1 MKQLLHLKRIWLLP
15 CAAVALA
22 LTWMASHAPA
32 FAEWYAV
39 TVYPLLSRVVNG
51 VTSLLPVSIAEL
63 AALCLIPGGLVYL
76 FFAVRRIVRRK
87 GARALCACKS
97 ALSILCAASALYAS
111 FVLLCGINY
120 HRYTFAQ
127 ISGLSIQASPV
138 DQLKDLCVEL
148 AEQASTLR
156 EQVYED
162 SYGVAVCS
170 FADSFQVAREAQTAY
185 DKLSDRFPTLTRGY
199 SQPKPV
205 MASRLMSYCQITGIF
220 IPFTCEANVNMDT
233 PYYTIPAAMCHELTH
248 LRGYM
253 REDEANFIAYLAS
266 LQSDSP
272 DFQYSGVML
281 AYAYVENAL
290 YDADK
295 EAWQEASSKLSDGVR
310 RDLAANSAYWKQFE
324 GPVAEVSS
332 QVNDSYLK
340 ANKQEDGVK
349 SYGRMVDLLLA
360 DYRQRHGLSL

>member
-1 MKQLLHLKRIWLLP
+1 MKKIVSLKRIWLLLCIP
-15 CAAVALA
+15 AALA
-22 LTWMASHAPA
+22 LTLTASYSPA

-39 TVYPLLSRVVNG
+39 TVYPALSRAVNFIA
-51 VTSLLPVSIAEL
+51 SLLPVSVAEL
-63 AALCLIPGGLVYL
+63 AALCLLPAILVYL
-76 FFAVRRIVRRK
+76 FFALRRIVRRK
-87 GARALCACKS
+87 GERALCACKS
-97 ALSILCAASALYAS
+97 AVSILCAVSVVYAS
-111 FVLLCGINY
+111 YALLCGINY
-120 HRYTFAQ
+120 HRYPFAQ
-127 ISGLSIQASPV
+127 VSGLSVQASPV
-138 DQLKDLCVEL
+138 DQLEGLCAEL
-148 AEQASTLR
+148 AETASSLR
-156 EQVYED
+156 EQIKED
-162 SYGVAVCS
+162 SSGVAASS

-185 DKLSDRFPTLTRGY
+185 DKLAARFPTLTRGY
-199 SQPKPV
+199 GQPKPV
-205 MASRLMSYCQITGIF
+205 VASRLMSYCQITGIF
-220 IPFTCEANVNMDT
+220 IPFTCEANVNVDI
-233 PYYTIPAAMCHELTH
+233 PYYNLPSTMCHELTH

-290 YDADK
+290 YRADQQ
-295 EAWQEASSKLSDGVR
+295 AWREASALLSDGVR

-324 GPVAEVSS
+324 GPVAEISS

-360 DYRQRHGLSL
+360 DYRQRHGLTL